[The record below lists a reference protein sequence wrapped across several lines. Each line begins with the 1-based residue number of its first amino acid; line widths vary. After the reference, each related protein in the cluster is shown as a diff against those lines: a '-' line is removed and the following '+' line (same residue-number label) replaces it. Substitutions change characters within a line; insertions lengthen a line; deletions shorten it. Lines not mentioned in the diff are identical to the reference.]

1 MYVLNFFKNLSA
13 CELIALSNALSF
25 LIAQELSIEE
35 LNTFITFLSSLTSNL
50 SIFASEKDNFE
61 DLDTNINSDTNTN
74 NLNDIL

>member
-1 MYVLNFFKNLSA
+1 MNFFKNLSS

-50 SIFASEKDNFE
+50 SIFANEKDNFE

>member
-1 MYVLNFFKNLSA
+1 MNFFKNLSA

-25 LIAQELSIEE
+25 LISQELSIEE
-35 LNTFITFLSSLTSNL
+35 LNAFITFLSSLTSNL
-50 SIFASEKDNFE
+50 SIFANEKDNFE